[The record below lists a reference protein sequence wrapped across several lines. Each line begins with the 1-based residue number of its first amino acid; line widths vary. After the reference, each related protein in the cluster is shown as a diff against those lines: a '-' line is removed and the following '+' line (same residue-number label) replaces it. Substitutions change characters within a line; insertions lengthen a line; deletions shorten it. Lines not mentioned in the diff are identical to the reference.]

1 MSEEGASGPGF
12 AGCNTSGFLQAGLLT
27 CILLDLNS
35 SPNSCE
41 QELLLGRGPQDHRQ
55 GRRVPCDMARAV
67 TSQE

>member
-12 AGCNTSGFLQAGLLT
+12 ADCNTSGFLQAGLLT

-41 QELLLGRGPQDHRQ
+41 QELLLGLRSPR
-55 GRRVPCDMARAV
+55 
-67 TSQE
+67 SQAGEKSPV